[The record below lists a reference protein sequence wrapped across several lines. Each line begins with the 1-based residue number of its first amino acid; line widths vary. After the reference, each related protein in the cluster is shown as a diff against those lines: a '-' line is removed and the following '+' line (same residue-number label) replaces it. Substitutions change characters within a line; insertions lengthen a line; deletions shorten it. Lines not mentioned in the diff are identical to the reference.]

1 MFRAPA
7 KNGVRYLSS
16 SAGKFQ
22 DTYGMFIKGVETI
35 PEGATKFAVH
45 APFNGEKL
53 CDVVSTDV
61 KVARKVIE
69 DAHATF
75 ER

>member
-1 MFRAPA
+1 MVSDISALLLVNFRTP
-7 KNGVRYLSS
+7 
-16 SAGKFQ
+16 
-22 DTYGMFIKGVETI
+22 TI